1 MGLMLFCD
9 PLGKAGVHQCL
20 LKFVVTL
27 YKYMA
32 IKNWCEIFVP
42 LRTKFLC
49 WLQKG
54 PANFSLEKLG

>member
-32 IKNWCEIFVP
+32 IKN
-42 LRTKFLC
+42 
-49 WLQKG
+49 
-54 PANFSLEKLG
+54 